1 VCGRNPR
8 IDRVI
13 LSQESQNLNRT
24 RSAAPVPHQVA
35 YDAEEADELHARGRH
50 AVVGDVTDKLGR
62 RAGSL
67 DVGPDVVAF
76 GAQGEGAEGG
86 ADVSGDAGQN
96 DLLLASRSDCFAE
109 LRIVPG
115 IDFALAGNEWRI
127 GVPGPARVSLCLS
140 TDRWTSIL
148 HVKNRLGQRSIR
160 SLLGRGGQ
168 HHRQV
173 EQLANAGM
181 RDHGVVVQRGIE
193 VSRQA
198 VQAVLQVQ
206 DDEHG
211 VILVEAQEWYGVC
224 DTDASEACEGE
235 DGSELHVDFLEA
247 GGYR

>member
-1 VCGRNPR
+1 MK
-8 IDRVI
+8 I
-13 LSQESQNLNRT
+13 LT
-24 RSAAPVPHQVA
+24 
-35 YDAEEADELHARGRH
+35 
-50 AVVGDVTDKLGR
+50 
-62 RAGSL
+62 
-67 DVGPDVVAF
+67 
-76 GAQGEGAEGG
+76 
-86 ADVSGDAGQN
+86 DVSGDAGQN

-115 IDFALAGNEWRI
+115 IDFALAGNERCIW
-127 GVPGPARVSLCLS
+127 VPDRLALAFVNMHQPTSLQS
-140 TDRWTSIL
+140 DL
-148 HVKNRLGQRSIR
+148 HVKNCLRQRSIR

-211 VILVEAQEWYGVC
+211 VILVEAQEWYGWK
-224 DTDASEACEGE
+224 S
-235 DGSELHVDFLEA
+235 
-247 GGYR
+247 